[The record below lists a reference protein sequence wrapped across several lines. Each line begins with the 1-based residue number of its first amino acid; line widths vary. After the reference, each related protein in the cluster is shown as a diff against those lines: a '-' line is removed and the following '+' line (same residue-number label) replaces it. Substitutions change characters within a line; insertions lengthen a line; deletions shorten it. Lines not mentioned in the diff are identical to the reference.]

1 MDELKSFAG
10 TGGYLQSTQDN
21 MGYGTASPGMLDPS
35 YGGYGVYVGDEAY
48 SRQAIDRVRRNVAE
62 SRAAMLEAEAYDK
75 QMYDYAEARRQRPM
89 KEQQADWAH
98 EEKQMQL
105 EDKRMQM
112 ENARARFRAE
122 NPLLADAAEKAD
134 LDARINRERRQR
146 QEAQMSRPIMAMIT
160 ELYEDGEVSPE
171 TIAEYNASI
180 KDNPNRAPITAF
192 GKDPMTGELYSV
204 TEDGQRYPFQSIGAL
219 DAWRRFHP
227 ESADWALSSYPIQV
241 REQKIAEEE
250 RERIRAKDD
259 LANAKM
265 QIDYAEKERKAHVD
279 MMQQYLKNL
288 QEDIKNAEK
297 FIADGAYQ
305 SEDERLAIE
314 KQLAND
320 RAEYKDLLRKSRT
333 WWDPDYRYVPNNGRG
348 NAEQE
353 KVVNAANKA
362 SASGVSLNSAPARSY
377 KEKQSEPAQ

>member
-1 MDELKSFAG
+1 MATELESFQG

-21 MGYGTASPGMLDPS
+21 MGYGTVMPGQMDPV
-35 YGGYGVYVGDEAY
+35 GGYGVYIGDEAY
-48 SRQAIDRVRRNVAE
+48 SRQAMDRIRRNVAE
-62 SRAAMLEAEAYDK
+62 SRAAMLQAEEFDK

-98 EEKQMQL
+98 EEKQMQ
-105 EDKRMQM
+105 M
-112 ENARARFRAE
+112 EKARARFRGE
-122 NPLLADAAEKAD
+122 NPLLADAAEEAD
-134 LDARINRERRQR
+134 LQVRINRERRQR

-180 KDNPNRAPITAF
+180 EGNPNRAPITAF
-192 GKDPMTGELYSV
+192 GKDPTTGELYSV

-219 DAWRRFHP
+219 DAWRRYHP

-259 LANAKM
+259 LANAKFAAE
-265 QIDYAEKERKAHVD
+265 YAEKERKSQVD
-279 MMQQYLKNL
+279 MMQKFLSSL

-297 FIADGAYQ
+297 SITDGAYQ

-314 KQLAND
+314 KQLVND
-320 RAEYKDLLRKSRT
+320 RAEYKDLLRKSRAM
-333 WWDPDYRYVPNNGRG
+333 WDPDYRYVPNNGRG

-353 KVVNAANKA
+353 KVINAANKA
-362 SASGVSLNSAPARSY
+362 NASGVSFNSAPARSY
-377 KEKQSEPAQ
+377 KEKQSEPVQ